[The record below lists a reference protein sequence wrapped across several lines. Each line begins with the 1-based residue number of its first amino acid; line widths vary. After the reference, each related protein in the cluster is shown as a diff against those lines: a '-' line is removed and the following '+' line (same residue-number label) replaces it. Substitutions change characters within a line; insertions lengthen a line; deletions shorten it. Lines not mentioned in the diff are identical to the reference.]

1 MTVQNKL
8 KIITTNL
15 IIFLLLFGTITLNKE
30 LIRPAANGKP
40 IIETL
45 TGCFPNFI
53 AAYLISLTATAGLLI
68 KKPNNARLLFCIF
81 CFLVFAGLSL
91 EEIRPMWGAST
102 HFDSFDIIAS
112 AAGSLLALLTFE
124 IITSRQKQHS

>member
-1 MTVQNKL
+1 MTAQNKL
-8 KIITTNL
+8 KIVATNL
-15 IIFLLLFGTITLNKE
+15 VLFLLLFGSVALNKE

-40 IIETL
+40 IIETM
-45 TGCFPNFI
+45 TDCFPNFI
-53 AAYLISLTATAGLLI
+53 AAYLISLTAMAGLLI
-68 KKPNNARLLFCIF
+68 KKPNNTRLLFSIF

-112 AAGSLLALLTFE
+112 AAGALLALLTFE
-124 IITSRQKQHS
+124 IITSRPKQHS